1 MVREAL
7 DYKSVLISIYAEQY
21 LEVAP
26 NEEEWLKAKAICVF
40 LKAFEEA
47 TNLVSVDRKPTS
59 HKFLPLVLSI

>member
-7 DYKSVLISIYAEQY
+7 DYKSVLSTYAEQY

-26 NEEEWLKAKAICVF
+26 NEEEWSKAEAICVF

-47 TNLVSVDRKPTS
+47 TNLVSADRKPTS
-59 HKFLPLVLSI
+59 HKFLQLVLSI